1 MPSRLDAAHAG
12 QFRTVTFCRAL
23 KVRATLGLR
32 LAATLILASGTF
44 GVLADQLALD
54 LNDDAARL
62 TFAHPF
68 EARKT
73 QVDAS
78 WLHHQDRGDVLA
90 VGFHLT
96 GNAATQARPIN
107 AGVGGRIM
115 YVDADGSSRSG
126 GGLALGGFFD
136 AKIPEYNRI
145 GLGGHIYYAPD
156 VLAFGDAKDV
166 LDISVHASYAIL
178 RDGDLYV
185 GLRNVKSDF
194 DGGGTQTFDT
204 GLHVGFRLNF

>member
-1 MPSRLDAAHAG
+1 M
-12 QFRTVTFCRAL
+12 
-23 KVRATLGLR
+23 ATLS
-32 LAATLILASGTF
+32 LAAVSAQ
-44 GVLADQLALD
+44 ADQLSLD

-68 EARKT
+68 QNKT
-73 QVDAS
+73 QIDAS

-96 GNAATQARPIN
+96 GNAATQDRPIN
-107 AGVGGRIM
+107 AGVGGRVM
-115 YVDADGSSRSG
+115 FVDADGTSLSG
-126 GGLALGGFFD
+126 GGLAIGGFFD

-145 GLGGHIYYAPD
+145 GLGGHVYYAPD
-156 VLAFGDAKDV
+156 VLAFGDSKDV
-166 LDISVHASYAIL
+166 LDISVHASYSIL

-185 GLRNVKSDF
+185 GLRNVKSEF
-194 DGGGTQTFDT
+194 DGGGTRTFDT